1 MSQSFLKPITFHLSR
16 NTIFAG
22 LSILGLG
29 LFTYLTKRYFKTE
42 NETTN
47 QYYTKPQENVLGIPN
62 LTLTK
67 NPIQIIYIFWN
78 GDLSSTYLLIDL
90 LLQDKIIQPLYI
102 ERYTILK
109 QLEYDTLENMTKL
122 YTEKT
127 LKYKD
132 GGNIQKDRKLL
143 NEDKQYLKIKNYLE
157 DVARIKKKQIT
168 EITQLEFMRKII
180 IKQYP
185 EFQSN
190 FLPTQYITT
199 INKDLPHT
207 TKFFEI
213 LKKIAP
219 PEYSGIEFYEQI
231 TRFIKHYKP
240 LINFTK
246 DKIKDND
253 NDKDKINIKP
263 RIILGYTRDTYNINL
278 IQKISTLLDIDI
290 DIDIDIEIP
299 LREIDNSSVKFLA
312 TNTFNSDILRYLI
325 Q

>member
-1 MSQSFLKPITFHLSR
+1 MEQSFIKPITFHLSQ

-22 LSILGLG
+22 LTFLGLG
-29 LFTYLTKRYFKTE
+29 LFTYLTKRYLKTE

-62 LTLTK
+62 ITLTK
-67 NPIQIIYIFWN
+67 NPGQIIYIFWN

-109 QLEYDTLENMTKL
+109 NLEYENLENMTREYNLMAKNN
-122 YTEKT
+122 YSREA
-127 LKYKD
+127 
-132 GGNIQKDRKLL
+132 
-143 NEDKQYLKIKNYLE
+143 NENNKKFKKIKSYLE
-157 DVARIKKKQIT
+157 DVARIKKKQTT

-185 EFQSN
+185 EFQNN

-219 PEYSGIEFYEQI
+219 PEYTGIEFYEQI

-240 LINFTK
+240 LINLTK
-246 DKIKDND
+246 
-253 NDKDKINIKP
+253 DKDKINIKP

-278 IQKISTLLDIDI
+278 IRKIGKSLDI

-299 LREIDNSSVKFLA
+299 LREIDNASVKFLA
-312 TNTFNSDILRYLI
+312 TNTINSDILRYLI